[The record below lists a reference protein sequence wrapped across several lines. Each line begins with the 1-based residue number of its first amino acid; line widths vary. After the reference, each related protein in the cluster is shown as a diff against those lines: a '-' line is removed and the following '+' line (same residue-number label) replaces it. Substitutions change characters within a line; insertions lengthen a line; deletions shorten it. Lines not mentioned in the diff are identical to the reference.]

1 MSMYFLVGQI
11 NNSPHGNCEM
21 YSAWYQEQ
29 YSEAGTL
36 ISLVF
41 KRLIYY
47 SAEIFFVLFYSV
59 IRKHLQECT
68 SVKISIKQIDLN

>member
-47 SAEIFFVLFYSV
+47 SAEIFLFFSILLSESICRSARLLKSV
-59 IRKHLQECT
+59 
-68 SVKISIKQIDLN
+68 